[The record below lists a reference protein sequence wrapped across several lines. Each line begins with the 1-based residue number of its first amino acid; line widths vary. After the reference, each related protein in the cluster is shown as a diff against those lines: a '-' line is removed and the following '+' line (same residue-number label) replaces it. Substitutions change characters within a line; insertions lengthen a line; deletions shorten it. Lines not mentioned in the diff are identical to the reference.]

1 MVAHVLRLRLMLALG
16 ALRGDRSRVTRTVVA
31 LLLTAAATTVA
42 IIAIRS
48 LSHTSEAAAHAVI
61 VLGSSAVVLGFFV
74 APILA
79 GSVDQLDPR
88 RFAVF
93 GVDDRRLPGILAV
106 AALVSVPSLALL
118 LVQGAIVGVA
128 ISFGTPWALA
138 VLSGILTL
146 VTAVLAARVGMALS
160 ARLLPERRSRELTS
174 LFALAVIV
182 IAVPVGVFVAS
193 LGWAG
198 AVPPALHSVAGVLG
212 MTPLGAS
219 AAFPFLIVSGQTGAA
234 WIAVVIAV
242 LTAAGVAWGWTALAY
257 RALTTT
263 ERPTAVRERPG
274 LGWFGLLPSNAFGAV
289 AARSLVYWLRD
300 RRYII
305 NVVIVPIAGVLTVVP
320 LTVAGVPL
328 ALAAALPVAV
338 MALFF
343 GWLPHND
350 VAYDSTAF
358 WIHVASG
365 VRGLPDRLGRLV
377 PVVLIAI
384 PTLAVAIPVTL
395 AVIGRWS
402 LLPAFIG
409 VVASLLLTGLG
420 LASVTSVVAPY
431 GVSRPGDSPFQQPQR
446 SRGGALGQASALI
459 GAVVLSLPALLLAW
473 QPLVDPEASTAPAF
487 WAGILIGAA
496 VLVVGVLAGGRAFD
510 RRGAELMEFVET
522 V

>member
-1 MVAHVLRLRLMLALG
+1 MVALVLRLRVMLAVG
-16 ALRGDRSRVTRTVVA
+16 ALRGDRSGVVRTVIA

-42 IIAIRS
+42 VIAIRS
-48 LSHTSEAAAHAVI
+48 LAHTSEAAAHTVI
-61 VLGSSAVVLGFFV
+61 VLGNSAVVLGFFV

-88 RFAVF
+88 RFVVF
-93 GVDDRRLPGILAV
+93 GVDERRLPPVLTLA
-106 AALVSVPSLALL
+106 AFVSVPSLALL
-118 LVQGAIVGVA
+118 VIQVAVVIVA
-128 ISFGTPWALA
+128 ISFGAPWILA
-138 VLSGILTL
+138 VLSGLLTL
-146 VTAVLAARVGMALS
+146 ATAVLAARAGMALS

-182 IAVPVGVFVAS
+182 IAVPVCVFVAS

-198 AVPPALHSVAGVLG
+198 AVPPVLHAVAGLLG
-212 MTPLGAS
+212 VTPLGAS
-219 AAFPFLIVSGQTGAA
+219 AALPFLAASDQTGAA
-234 WIAVVIAV
+234 WAAAITAV
-242 LTAAGVAWGWTALAY
+242 LTAAAVAGGWLMLAR
-257 RALTTT
+257 RALSTT

-274 LGWFGLLPSNAFGAV
+274 LGWFALLPSNAFGAV

-300 RRYII
+300 RRYIM
-305 NVVIVPIAGVLTVVP
+305 NFVIVPIAGALTVIP
-320 LTVAGVPL
+320 LLVAGVPL
-328 ALAAALPVAV
+328 GIAAALPVTV

-365 VRGLPDRLGRLV
+365 VKGVPDRLGRLV
-377 PVVLIAI
+377 PVLLIAI

-402 LLPAFIG
+402 LLPAFVG

-420 LASVTSVVAPY
+420 LSSILSAVAPY
-431 GVSRPGDSPFQQPQR
+431 AVSRPGDSPFQQPQR
-446 SRGGALGQASALI
+446 ARGGALGQAGTLI

-473 QPLVDPEASTAPAF
+473 PALASEDVSTAPAM
-487 WAGILIGAA
+487 WTGVLMGVA
-496 VLVVGVLAGGRAFD
+496 VLFLGVQAGGRAVD
-510 RRGAELMEFVET
+510 RRGAQLMEFVET

>member
-1 MVAHVLRLRLMLALG
+1 MLALG
-16 ALRGDRSRVTRTVVA
+16 ALRGDRSRVVRTVVA

-42 IIAIRS
+42 VIAVRS
-48 LSHTSEAAAHAVI
+48 LAHTSEAAAHTVI
-61 VLGSSAVVLGFFV
+61 VLGSSAVILGFLV

-88 RFAVF
+88 RFVVF
-93 GVDDRRLPGILAV
+93 GLDERRLPLVLAL
-106 AALVSVPSLALL
+106 AAFISVPSLALL
-118 LVQGAIVGVA
+118 VILVAVVIVA
-128 ISFGTPWALA
+128 ISFGAPWVLA
-138 VLSGILTL
+138 VLSGLLTL

-160 ARLLPERRSRELTS
+160 ARLLPERRSRELTA

-182 IAVPVGVFVAS
+182 IAVPVCVFVAS

-198 AVPPALHSVAGVLG
+198 AVPPVLHAVADLLG
-212 MTPLGAS
+212 FTPLGAS
-219 AAFPFLIVSGQTGAA
+219 AALPFLVVSDPSGAA
-234 WIAVVIAV
+234 WAAALIAV
-242 LTAAGVAWGWTALAY
+242 LTAAVVVAGWLALAR
-257 RALTTT
+257 RALNTT

-300 RRYII
+300 RRYIM

-320 LTVAGVPL
+320 LLVAGVP
-328 ALAAALPVAV
+328 AGIAAALPVAV
-338 MALFF
+338 IALFF

-365 VRGLPDRLGRLV
+365 IKGVPDRLGRLV
-377 PVVLIAI
+377 PVLLIAI

-402 LLPAFIG
+402 LLPMFIG
-409 VVASLLLTGLG
+409 VSASLLLTGLG
-420 LASVTSVVAPY
+420 LSSIVSVVAPY
-431 GVSRPGDSPFQQPQR
+431 AVSRPGDSPFQQPQR
-446 SRGGALGQASALI
+446 SRGGALGQAVALI
-459 GAVVLSLPALLLAW
+459 GAVVLSLPAILLAW
-473 QPLVDPEASTAPAF
+473 PALADDEISTAPAL
-487 WAGILIGAA
+487 WTGLGIGILVIGA
-496 VLVVGVLAGGRAFD
+496 GVLIGGRAFD
-510 RRGAELMEFVET
+510 SRGARLMEFVET

>member
-16 ALRGDRSRVTRTVVA
+16 ALRGDRSRVARTVAA
-31 LLLTAAATTVA
+31 LLLTAAATAVA
-42 IIAIRS
+42 VIAIRS
-48 LSHTSEAAAHAVI
+48 LSQTSEAAAHTVI

-93 GVDDRRLPGILAV
+93 GVDERRLPAILAL
-106 AALVSVPSLALL
+106 AAFVSVPSLALL
-118 LVQGAIVGVA
+118 LVQGAVVGVA
-128 ISFGTPWALA
+128 ISFGAPWAVA
-138 VLSGILTL
+138 VLSGLVTL
-146 VTAVLAARVGMALS
+146 ATAVLAARAGMALS
-160 ARLLPERRSRELTS
+160 ARLLPERRSRELTA

-182 IAVPVGVFVAS
+182 VAVPVGVFVAS

-198 AVPPALHSVAGVLG
+198 AVPPLLHSAAAVLG

-219 AAFPFLIVSGQTGAA
+219 AAFPFLVTAGQTGAA
-234 WIAVVIAV
+234 WVAGVVAV
-242 LTAAGVAWGWTALAY
+242 LSVVGVAAGWLALVH
-257 RALTTT
+257 RALTTR

-274 LGWFGLLPSNAFGAV
+274 LGWFALLPSNAFGAV

-305 NVVIVPIAGVLTVVP
+305 NVVIVPVAGVLTAVP
-320 LTVAGVPL
+320 LLVAGVPISV
-328 ALAAALPVAV
+328 AAALPVAV

-365 VRGLPDRLGRLV
+365 VRGVPDRLGRLV
-377 PVVLIAI
+377 PVVLIAV

-402 LLPAFIG
+402 LLPVLIG
-409 VVASLLLTGLG
+409 VVTSLLLTGLG
-420 LASVTSVVAPY
+420 LSSVVSAVAPY

-446 SRGGALGQASALI
+446 SRGGALGQAGALI
-459 GAVVLSLPALLLAW
+459 GAVVLSLPTLLLAW
-473 QPLVDPEASTAPAF
+473 HALTDDTASTAPAL
-487 WAGILIGAA
+487 WIGLVTG
-496 VLVVGVLAGGRAFD
+496 VLVLAAGVRTGAWAFD